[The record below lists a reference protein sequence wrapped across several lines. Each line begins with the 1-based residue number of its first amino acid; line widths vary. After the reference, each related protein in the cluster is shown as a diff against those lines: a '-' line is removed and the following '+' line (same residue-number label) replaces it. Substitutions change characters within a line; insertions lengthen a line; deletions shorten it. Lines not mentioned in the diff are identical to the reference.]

1 MTNQSEC
8 IFCKIAAGD
17 IPSTKVYE
25 SDFALA
31 FMDISPVAKGH
42 VLLIPKKHFTTI
54 DQIPAD
60 DASAF
65 LCELPKLAKAVQQA
79 TCCSGIN
86 ILQNNGASAGQVV
99 GHVHFHIIPRYS
111 DDEFNFNWPAKNA
124 DSEQVAK
131 LAEQISSLV

>member
-1 MTNQSEC
+1 MNNQSEC

-17 IPSTKVYE
+17 IPSIKVYE
-25 SDFALA
+25 SEFALA

-54 DQIPAD
+54 DQIPTE
-60 DASAF
+60 DAANFMSD
-65 LCELPKLAKAVQQA
+65 LPKIAKAVQQA

-99 GHVHFHIIPRYS
+99 GHVHFHIIPRFS
-111 DDEFNFNWPAKNA
+111 DDEFQFNWPAKQ
-124 DSEQVAK
+124 SETEQLTK
-131 LAEQISSLV
+131 LADQISSLV